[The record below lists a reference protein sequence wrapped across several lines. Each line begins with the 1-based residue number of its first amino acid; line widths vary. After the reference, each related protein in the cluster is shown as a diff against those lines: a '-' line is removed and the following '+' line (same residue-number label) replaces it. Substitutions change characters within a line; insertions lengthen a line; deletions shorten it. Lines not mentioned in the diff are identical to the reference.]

1 MEHTIKFYPVNNADC
16 TLIKLSNG
24 KTVIIDCQFFSN
36 LNDENGK
43 QVLYD
48 VKADLLK
55 ELSKDS
61 DGHPFVDL
69 FINTHPHKDHCLG
82 FGDHFYSGKIGDY
95 DDEKDKDK
103 IIIGELWVTP
113 IVMSNDECEDAKDV
127 RKEAK
132 RRRKLY
138 KDDDTFKGSYG
149 NYLRIIGYDKDKE
162 FDKRYSYIPGTTVS
176 TANGSSLKWLD
187 MFIHAPFKEDIEG
200 SKATNNKNDAS
211 IVIQYAFK
219 IEGFVNPKCKLL
231 IGGDAEHDIW
241 QHILDNN
248 QDDTNLQWNI
258 FLSPHHCSWTFFND
272 TNKKD
277 EVCESANEILARQI
291 GDRSYII
298 ASSKEI
304 KEEDQDPPSF
314 QAKKE
319 YKKRLK
325 TKDNFRNTAVD
336 HKVNGISQPIVFYID
351 KHGKRKK
358 EYNTEAAGN
367 SVYNRPAPR
376 AGK

>member
-1 MEHTIKFYPVNNADC
+1 MEHTIKFYPVDNADC

-24 KTVIIDCQFFSN
+24 KTIIIDCQFFSD
-36 LNDENGK
+36 LNDKDGK

-69 FINTHPHKDHCLG
+69 FVNTHPHEDHCLG
-82 FGDHFYSGKIGDY
+82 FGDHFYSGKVGDY
-95 DDEKDKDK
+95 DDDKDKDK

-138 KDDDTFKGSYG
+138 KDDESFNGSYG
-149 NYLRIIGYDKDKE
+149 NYLRIIGYDKDKK
-162 FDKRYSYIPGTTVS
+162 FDERYSYIPGTTVS
-176 TANGSSLKWLD
+176 TANGSSLEWLD

-200 SKATNNKNDAS
+200 SKTTNNKNDAS

-219 IEGFVNPKCKLL
+219 IEGCVTPKCKLL
-231 IGGDAEHDIW
+231 MGGDAEHDIW

-248 QDDTNLQWNI
+248 QDDANLQWHI

-277 EVCESANEILARQI
+277 EVCESAEEILARQI

-304 KEEDQDPPSF
+304 KEEDQDPPSY

-336 HKVNGISQPIVFYID
+336 HKVNVIPQPIVFYID